1 MFVTGYPCAI
11 SFSFPC
17 MNKIATPIGPI
28 PLPLFNI
35 SLSCA
40 SAPNVPNIF
49 TGGLLSQNLLTPTF
63 FSMGSEVSAPL
74 GGLFSQMFCSF
85 SRNVLGSF
93 ICFQSCA
100 PAKRFLDPTTQN
112 GYIPNSWGIT
122 LTMAM
127 FKWMIMR

>member
-1 MFVTGYPCAI
+1 MFVTGFGCSM

-17 MNKIATPIGPI
+17 INKIVTPIGPI
-28 PLPLFNI
+28 PVPLFNI

-40 SAPNVPNIF
+40 SIPNVLNIF
-49 TGGLLSQNLLTPTF
+49 SGGLLSQNLLTPTP
-63 FSMGSEVSAPL
+63 FSMGSEVAAPL

-85 SRNVLGSF
+85 SHNVLGSF

-112 GYIPNSWGIT
+112 GYIPNSLGIT
-122 LTMAM
+122 VSMSN
-127 FKWMIMR
+127 FKWMIML